1 METLRLQAQHLDLL
15 LNMIAM
21 MGFYCVDQRTELVSL
36 MDHGLDHYQSVSVS
50 YAVQS
55 KSFNVHLCLLTAII
69 ITLDDTTYMENEDAG
84 TVEIKL
90 LLDRPSCLPITVIVQ
105 PEIHAGD
112 PSFVA
117 SSKHGSACV

>member
-1 METLRLQAQHLDLL
+1 METLKLQTQHLDLL
-15 LNMIAM
+15 LNMTAM
-21 MGFYCVDQRTELVSL
+21 MGFYCVDQKIELVSP

-50 YAVQS
+50 YTMHN
-55 KSFNVHLCLLTAII
+55 KSFIIHLCLLTAII
-69 ITLDDTTYMENEDAG
+69 ISLDDTTYTENEDAG

-90 LLDRPSCLPITVIVQ
+90 LLNRPSCLPITVIVQ

-117 SSKHGSACV
+117 SSKHVCV